1 MRHAGRPVSNGVVG
15 SAKRT
20 MASGIKPSAITS
32 PNCRNS
38 TIVNP
43 SSNSPFDNFLLL
55 RDRTAPADDK
65 GFLRRSHR
73 AGGQNACVGSE
84 PTPGVAYRTELP
96 TQAQG
101 WRLDGSGFPLWDGL
115 VKLRG
120 PRLPAGGGCPFPSS
134 LPLARPRLPIQLGR
148 FCLSLFSCVSV
159 RSSGTN
165 HPTGPPALGSRCE
178 AALRVVRSLCAL
190 TVRCRFRRCRFRAFH
205 NVVSSPG

>member
-1 MRHAGRPVSNGVVG
+1 MSNGVVG

-20 MASGIKPSAITS
+20 MASGNKPSAITS

-84 PTPGVAYRTELP
+84 PTPIDAVRTRLP
-96 TQAQG
+96 TQALVG
-101 WRLDGSGFPLWDGL
+101 LRNIPFPAPALV
-115 VKLRG
+115 VKLLAPVPMRAAVSSDPSPTHRALAPSITCG
-120 PRLPAGGGCPFPSS
+120 PKRS
-134 LPLARPRLPIQLGR
+134 
-148 FCLSLFSCVSV
+148 CLS
-159 RSSGTN
+159 
-165 HPTGPPALGSRCE
+165 SRCGFGSVEWHQPPDRTRRIQMVDAGRRFATCE
-178 AALRVVRSLCAL
+178 A
-190 TVRCRFRRCRFRAFH
+190 H
-205 NVVSSPG
+205 SP